1 MAIGDDFTI
10 TYNAGAYDIRHSAN
24 TNTYTVLELHR
35 WLQDLADDDEFS
47 GNDEVDITSPT
58 PSERSTDNII
68 TLQNGFN
75 IDDDASEYFYDGS
88 IAQDDGDT
96 VYSGLVVVGS
106 VNRATILKIIQNNAF
121 YDSQSAPFWSTI
133 TDNRAVPA
141 ANILLRC
148 LVKTRENGVDIDG
161 KRVRVHARTYLDTY
175 AEFSLTLG
183 LGNGTA
189 AIFTNDDLNN
199 TIVAGTISGWT
210 EVTNTEGFDNTNVD
224 VDDDATAEPYFSR
237 WTVSADPTG
246 GDGNINDIFQWAK
259 YITRDAS
266 AKTVHGMNGE
276 LFRGITHSFGYDGE
290 AGGITLTTNDM
301 LAYGTLIDHGA
312 VTGGPFTVGEAVHED
327 TATPAWKG
335 RVIAVD
341 TTNTNLVVE
350 ITSGTVGTGES
361 FTGQSSSAQATT
373 SGVPTAVTGG
383 GVIAVLADDST
394 GNNLYVQQLSGAAPV
409 DNTRFYY
416 AATNLA
422 NADTTDYL
430 DVAGAVSAESLTPC
444 FLGTS
449 TGSNLIGAYG
459 IGVSTDTGDTD
470 YRPSV
475 GDQFFPLDDTGPVL
489 PADVRSFS
497 VGNLLYVGPADG
509 ARVLVGPQDGAQNAF
524 NLDQFTN
531 AGPYTGG
538 ETTVTIETTGG
549 GEGDLTAIPADTPSA
564 GTFRMLGNDG
574 VYHRVTYTG
583 KTTTTFTGCAGVP
596 AAADNLNLFV
606 SYIDDIYDEN
616 AGDSG
621 NQLSYSARYS
631 AARDLFVR
639 VRYGGASNP
648 LKTFESP
655 SSFPGSISSIQTSDA

>member
-1 MAIGDDFTI
+1 MAIADDFTI
-10 TYNAGAYDIRHSAN
+10 TYNAGAYDIRHGAN

-35 WLQDLADDDEFS
+35 WLQDLADDEAFS
-47 GNDEVDITSPT
+47 GNDELDITSPT

-68 TLQNGFN
+68 TLSNGFN
-75 IDDDASEYFYDGS
+75 IDDDAAEYFYDGS
-88 IAQDDGDT
+88 ITQDSGDT

-106 VNRATILKIIQNNAF
+106 VNRTTILKIIQDNAF

-141 ANILLRC
+141 ANILLRA
-148 LVKTRENGVDIDG
+148 LIKTRDNGVDIDG

-183 LGNGTA
+183 LGNSTA

-199 TIVAGTISGWT
+199 DIVSGTISGWT
-210 EVTNTEGFDNTNVD
+210 EVTNTEGYDDTNID

-237 WTVSADPTG
+237 WAVSADPTG
-246 GDGNINDIFQWAK
+246 GDASINDIYQWAK

-276 LFRGITHSFGYDGE
+276 LFRGITHYFAYDGE
-290 AGGITLTTNDM
+290 SGGIALSTNDM
-301 LAYGTLIDHGA
+301 LAYGTLVVTGA

-327 TATPAWKG
+327 TATPVWKG

-341 TTNTNLVVE
+341 AANTSIVVE
-350 ITSGTVGTGES
+350 VTTGTVGTGQGI
-361 FTGQSSSAQATT
+361 TGQSSGATATT

-383 GVIAVLADDST
+383 GVVAILADDAT
-394 GNNLYVQQLSGAAPV
+394 GNDLYVQQLSGATPV
-409 DNTRFYY
+409 DNTRYYY
-416 AATNLA
+416 AGTNLA
-422 NADTTDYL
+422 TTDTTDYL
-430 DVAGAVSAESLTPC
+430 DVFGSVSTASLTPC

-449 TGSNLIGAYG
+449 TGSNLIGAFG
-459 IGVSTDTGDTD
+459 IGVSTNTGDTD

-475 GDQFFPLDDTGPVL
+475 GDQFFPLDATGPVL

-497 VGNLLYVGPADG
+497 VGNLLYIGAGDG
-509 ARVLVGPQDGAQNAF
+509 ARVLVGPQDGVLNNF
-524 NLDQFTN
+524 NFDQFTN

-538 ETTVTIETTGG
+538 EATVTIETGAG
-549 GEGDLTAIPADTPSA
+549 AGDLTSIPTDTPTA
-564 GTFRMLGNDG
+564 GTFRMEGTDG
-574 VYHRVTYTG
+574 VYHQVSYTG
-583 KTTTTFTGCAGVP
+583 KTTTTFTGCTGVP
-596 AAADNLNLFV
+596 AATDNLNIFI

-616 AGDSG
+616 AGDTGDS
-621 NQLSYSARYS
+621 LSYSARYS

-655 SSFPGSISSIQTSDA
+655 SSFPGSISAIQTSDA

>member
-35 WLQDLADDDEFS
+35 WLQDLADDEEFT
-47 GNDEVDITSPT
+47 GNDELDITSPT

-88 IAQDDGDT
+88 ITQDGGDT

-106 VNRATILKIIQNNAF
+106 VNRSTVLKVIQNNDF
-121 YDSQSAPFWSTI
+121 YDDQAAPFWSTI
-133 TDNRAVPA
+133 TDNRSDPT

-148 LVKTRENGVDIDG
+148 LIKTRENGVDIDG

-199 TIVAGTISGWT
+199 DIVAGTIGSWT
-210 EVTNTEGFDNTNVD
+210 EITNTEGYDTTNID
-224 VDDDATAEPYFSR
+224 VNDDGSAEPYFSR
-237 WTVSADPTG
+237 WVVSADPSG
-246 GDGNINDIFQWAK
+246 GDGNINDIYQWAK

-276 LFRGITHSFGYDGE
+276 LFRGITHSFAYDGE
-290 AGGITLTTNDM
+290 SGGISLSTNDM
-301 LAYGTLIDHGA
+301 LAYGTLIT
-312 VTGGPFTVGEAVHED
+312 TGGFTGTFTVGEAVHED
-327 TATPAWKG
+327 TATPVWKG
-335 RVIAVD
+335 RIIAIDD
-341 TTNTNLVVE
+341 TTDALVVE
-350 ITSGTVGTGES
+350 ITSGTVGTGQS
-361 FTGQSSSAQATT
+361 FTGMSSSATATT
-373 SGVPTAVTGG
+373 NAVPSAVTGG
-383 GVIAVLADDST
+383 GVVAVLADDAS
-394 GNNLYVQQLSGAAPV
+394 GNNLYVQLLLGATPV

-416 AATNLA
+416 MGTDLS
-422 NADTTDYL
+422 DGDVTDYL
-430 DVAGAVSAESLTPC
+430 DVAGAVTAESLQAC

-449 TGSNLIGAYG
+449 TGSNLIGAFG
-459 IGVSTDTGDTD
+459 IGVSTNTGDTD

-475 GDQFFPLDDTGPVL
+475 GDQFFPLDDSGPIL

-497 VGNLLYVGPADG
+497 VGNLLYIGAGDG
-509 ARVLVGPQDGAQNAF
+509 ARVLVGPKDTGNDF
-524 NLDQFTN
+524 NFNQFTN
-531 AGPYTGG
+531 AGPYAGG
-538 ETTVTIETTGG
+538 EATVTIETGAG
-549 GEGDLTAIPADTPSA
+549 AGDLTAIPEDTPSA
-564 GTFRMLGNDG
+564 GTFRMEGTDG

-583 KTTTTFTGCAGVP
+583 KTSTTFTGCTGVP
-596 AAADNLNLFV
+596 AATDNLNIFI
-606 SYIDDIYDEN
+606 SYIDDMYDEN

-621 NQLSYSARYS
+621 EQLSYSARYS
-631 AARDLFVR
+631 STRDLFVR
-639 VRYGGASNP
+639 VRYGGSGNP

-655 SSFPGSISSIQTSDA
+655 SSFPGSISAIQTSDA

>member
-1 MAIGDDFTI
+1 MAIADDFTI

-35 WLQDLADDDEFS
+35 WLQDLADDSAFS

-88 IAQDDGDT
+88 ITQASGDT

-106 VNRATILKIIQNNAF
+106 VNRATILKVIQNGAF

-141 ANILLRC
+141 ANILLRTMI
-148 LVKTRENGVDIDG
+148 KTRENGVDIDG

-199 TIVAGTISGWT
+199 DIVSGTISGWT
-210 EVTNTEGFDNTNVD
+210 EVTNTEGYDDANID
-224 VDDDATAEPYFSR
+224 VDDDTTAEPYFSR
-237 WTVSADPTG
+237 WVVSADPTG
-246 GDGNINDIFQWAK
+246 GDGNINDIYQWAK

-276 LFRGITHSFGYDGE
+276 LFRGITHSFAYDGE
-290 AGGITLTTNDM
+290 AGAISLSTNDM
-301 LAYGTLIDHGA
+301 LAFGTLVETSGF
-312 VTGGPFTVGEAVHED
+312 TGTFTVGEAVHED
-327 TATPAWKG
+327 TATPVWVG
-335 RVIAVD
+335 RVIAIDD
-341 TTNTNLVVE
+341 TADDLIIE
-350 ITSGTVGTGES
+350 ITSGTVGTGEA
-361 FTGQSSSAQATT
+361 FTGQSSSATATT
-373 SGVPTAVTGG
+373 NAIPSAVTGG
-383 GVIAVLADDST
+383 GVLAVLADDAT

-409 DNTRFYY
+409 DNTRLYY
-416 AATNLA
+416 CGTDLSLG
-422 NADTTDYL
+422 DFTDYL
-430 DVAGAVSAESLTPC
+430 DVFGTVSAESLTPC

-449 TGSNLIGAYG
+449 TGSNLIGAFG
-459 IGVSTDTGDTD
+459 IGVSTDTGDAD

-497 VGNLLYVGPADG
+497 VGNLLYVAAGDG
-509 ARVLVGPQDGAQNAF
+509 ARVLVGPQDGSLNAF
-524 NLDQFTN
+524 NVDQFTN
-531 AGPYTGG
+531 DGPYTGG
-538 ETTVTIETTGG
+538 EGTVTIETGAG
-549 GEGDLTAIPADTPSA
+549 AGDLTAIPTDTPTA
-564 GTFRMLGNDG
+564 GTFRMLGTDG

-583 KTTTTFTGCAGVP
+583 KTTTTFTGCTGVP
-596 AAADNLNLFV
+596 AATDNLNIFI

-616 AGDSG
+616 DGDTG
-621 NQLSYSARYS
+621 DQLSYSARYS
-631 AARDLFVR
+631 SARNLFVR

-655 SSFPGSISSIQTSDA
+655 SSFPGSISAIQTSDA

>member
-1 MAIGDDFTI
+1 MAIETDFTI

-35 WLQDLADDDEFS
+35 WLQDLADDEAFS

-88 IAQDDGDT
+88 ITQDSGDT

-106 VNRATILKIIQNNAF
+106 VNRASILKVIQNGAF

-141 ANILLRC
+141 DNILLRC
-148 LVKTRENGVDIDG
+148 LIKTRADGVDIDG

-199 TIVAGTISGWT
+199 DIISGTISGWT
-210 EVTNTEGFDNTNVD
+210 EVTNTEGYDDSNIDIN
-224 VDDDATAEPYFSR
+224 DDATAEPYFSR
-237 WTVSADPTG
+237 WVVSADPTG
-246 GDGNINDIFQWAK
+246 GDGNINDIYQWAK

-276 LFRGITHSFGYDGE
+276 LFRGITHSFAYDGE
-290 AGGITLTTNDM
+290 AGAISLSTNDL
-301 LAYGTLIDHGA
+301 LAYGTLVETSGF
-312 VTGGPFTVGEAVHED
+312 TGTFTVGEAVTED
-327 TATPAWKG
+327 TATPVWKG
-335 RVIAVD
+335 RIIAVD
-341 TTNTNLVVE
+341 DTLDDLVIEV
-350 ITSGTVGTGES
+350 TSGTVGTGEA
-361 FTGQSSSAQATT
+361 FTGASSGATATT
-373 SGVPTAVTGG
+373 NSIPTAVTGG

-394 GNNLYVQQLSGAAPV
+394 GNNLYVQQISGVAPV

-416 AATNLA
+416 AGAGLSA
-422 NADTTDYL
+422 ADVSDYL
-430 DVAGAVSAESLTPC
+430 DVAGSVAAESLQPC

-449 TGSNLIGAYG
+449 TGSNLIGAFG

-475 GDQFFPLDDTGPVL
+475 GDQYFPLDDTGPVL

-497 VGNLLYVGPADG
+497 VGNLLYIGAGDG
-509 ARVLVGPQDGAQNAF
+509 ARVLVGPKDTGNDF
-524 NLDQFTN
+524 NFNQFTN
-531 AGPYTGG
+531 DGPYVGAEG
-538 ETTVTIETTGG
+538 TVTIETGAG
-549 GEGDLTAIPADTPSA
+549 AGDLTAIPDDTPTA
-564 GTFRMLGNDG
+564 GTFRMEGTDG
-574 VYHRVTYTG
+574 VYHQVTYTG
-583 KTTTTFTGCAGVP
+583 KTATTFTGCTGVP
-596 AAADNLNLFV
+596 AATDNLNIFI

-621 NQLSYSARYS
+621 EQLSYSARYS
-631 AARDLFVR
+631 SARDLFVR
-639 VRYGGASNP
+639 VRYGGSSNP

-655 SSFPGSISSIQTSDA
+655 SSFPGSISAIQTSDA

>member
-10 TYNAGAYDIRHSAN
+10 TENAGAYDIRHSAN

-35 WLQDLADDDEFS
+35 WLQDLADDEEFS
-47 GNDEVDITSPT
+47 GNDELDITVAT

-88 IAQDDGDT
+88 ITQDGGDT

-106 VNRATILKIIQNNAF
+106 VNRSTILKVIQNNAF

-141 ANILLRC
+141 ENILLRTMI
-148 LVKTRENGVDIDG
+148 KTRANGVDIDG

-199 TIVAGTISGWT
+199 DIASGTISSWT
-210 EVTNTEGFDNTNVD
+210 EVTNTEGYDETNMD
-224 VDDDATAEPYFSR
+224 INDDSTPEPYFSR
-237 WTVSADPTG
+237 WTVSSAPSG
-246 GDGNINDIFQWAK
+246 GDGNINDIYQWAK
-259 YITRDAS
+259 YITRDAT
-266 AKTVHGMNGE
+266 AKTVGGMNGE

-290 AGGITLTTNDM
+290 SGGITLSTNDM
-301 LAYGTLIDHGA
+301 LAYGTLVVTGA
-312 VTGGPFTVGEAVHED
+312 VTGGPFTVGEAIHED

-341 TTNTNLVVE
+341 ATNTSLVVE
-350 ITSGTVGTGES
+350 VTTGTVGTGEGI
-361 FTGQSSSAQATT
+361 TGQTSGATATT
-373 SGVPTAVTGG
+373 SGVPTPVTGG
-383 GVIAVLADDST
+383 GAIAVLADDAT

-416 AATNLA
+416 AGTDLSST
-422 NADTTDYL
+422 DTTDYL
-430 DVAGAVSAESLTPC
+430 DVAGSVSAESLAAC

-449 TGSNLIGAYG
+449 TGSNLIGAFG
-459 IGVSTDTGDTD
+459 IGVTTDTGAAAF
-470 YRPSV
+470 RPSV
-475 GDQFFPLDDTGPVL
+475 GDQYFPLDDTGPIL
-489 PADVRSFS
+489 PADVRSFT
-497 VGNLLYVGPADG
+497 VGNLLYVAAGDG
-509 ARVLVGPQDGAQNAF
+509 ARVLVGPKDTGNDF
-524 NLDQFTN
+524 NFDQFTN
-531 AGPYTGG
+531 DGPYTGG
-538 ETTVTIETTGG
+538 EATVTIETGAG
-549 GEGDLTAIPADTPSA
+549 AGDLTAIPADTPST
-564 GTFRMLGNDG
+564 GTFRMQGTDG

-583 KTTTTFTGCAGVP
+583 KTTTTFTGCSGVP
-596 AAADNLNLFV
+596 AATDNLNIFI

-616 AGDSG
+616 AGDTG
-621 NQLSYSARYS
+621 DELSYSARYS
-631 AARDLFVR
+631 SARDLFVR
-639 VRYGGASNP
+639 VRYGGSGNP

-655 SSFPGSISSIQTSDA
+655 SSFPGSISAIQTSDA

>member
-35 WLQDLADDDEFS
+35 WLQDLADDEAFS

-88 IAQDDGDT
+88 ITQDGGDT

-106 VNRATILKIIQNNAF
+106 VNRATILKVIQNNAF

-133 TDNRAVPA
+133 TDNRVVA
-141 ANILLRC
+141 ADNILLRA
-148 LVKTRENGVDIDG
+148 LIKTRDNGVDIDG
-161 KRVRVHARTYLDTY
+161 KRVRVHARTYLDTF

-199 TIVAGTISGWT
+199 DIVAGTISGWT
-210 EVTNTEGFDNTNVD
+210 EVTNTEGFDETNVD
-224 VDDDATAEPYFSR
+224 VDDDGTAEPYFSR

-246 GDGNINDIFQWAK
+246 GDGNINDIYQWAK

-276 LFRGITHSFGYDGE
+276 LFRGITHSFVYDGE
-290 AGGITLTTNDM
+290 AGGISLSTNDM
-301 LAYGTLIDHGA
+301 LAYGTL
-312 VTGGPFTVGEAVHED
+312 VETGGFTGTFTVGEAVHED
-327 TATPAWKG
+327 TATPAWIG
-335 RVIAVD
+335 RIIAIDD
-341 TTNTNLVVE
+341 TADDLVVE
-350 ITSGTVGTGES
+350 ITSGTVGTGEA
-361 FTGQSSSAQATT
+361 FTGQSSSATATT
-373 SGVPTAVTGG
+373 NAIPTAVTGG
-383 GVIAVLADDST
+383 GVVAVLADDATS
-394 GNNLYVQQLSGAAPV
+394 NNLYVQQLSGVAPV

-416 AATNLA
+416 CSTNLA
-422 NADTTDYL
+422 LGDFTDYL
-430 DVAGAVSAESLTPC
+430 DVAGSVTAESLQPC

-449 TGSNLIGAYG
+449 TGSNLIGAFG

-475 GDQFFPLDDTGPVL
+475 GDQYFPLDDTGPVL

-497 VGNLLYVGPADG
+497 VGNLLYIGAGDG
-509 ARVLVGPQDGAQNAF
+509 AYVLVGPKDTGNDF
-524 NLDQFTN
+524 NFNQFTN
-531 AGPYTGG
+531 DGPYVGAEG
-538 ETTVTIETTGG
+538 TVTIETGAG
-549 GEGDLTAIPADTPSA
+549 AGDLTAIPTDTPTA
-564 GTFRMLGNDG
+564 GSFRMQGTDG

-583 KTTTTFTGCAGVP
+583 KTTTTFTGCTGVP
-596 AAADNLNLFV
+596 AATDNLNIFI
-606 SYIDDIYDEN
+606 SYIDEIYDEN

-621 NQLSYSARYS
+621 EQLSYSARYT

-639 VRYGGASNP
+639 VRYGGSGNP

-655 SSFPGSISSIQTSDA
+655 SSFPGSISAIQTSDA

>member
-35 WLQDLADDDEFS
+35 WVQDLADDEEFS
-47 GNDEVDITSPT
+47 GNDELDITSPT

-75 IDDDASEYFYDGS
+75 IDDDAAEYFYDGS
-88 IAQDDGDT
+88 ITQDGGDT

-121 YDSQSAPFWSTI
+121 YDDQAAPFWSTI

-148 LVKTRENGVDIDG
+148 LVKTREDGVDIDG

-199 TIVAGTISGWT
+199 DIVTGTIGSWT
-210 EVTNTEGFDNTNVD
+210 EVTNTEGFDDTNID

-237 WTVSADPTG
+237 WVVSTDPSG
-246 GDGNINDIFQWAK
+246 GDGNINDVYQWAK

-276 LFRGITHSFGYDGE
+276 LFRGITHYFAYDGE
-290 AGGITLTTNDM
+290 AGGISLSTNDM
-301 LAYGTLIDHGA
+301 LAYGTLVVTGA

-327 TATPAWKG
+327 TATPVWKG
-335 RVIAVD
+335 RVVAVD
-341 TTNTNLVVE
+341 AANTSIVVE
-350 ITSGTVGTGES
+350 VTSGTVGTGQGI
-361 FTGQSSSAQATT
+361 TGQSSGATATT

-383 GVIAVLADDST
+383 GVVAVLADDAA
-394 GNNLYVQQLSGAAPV
+394 GNDAYVQQLSGSAPV
-409 DNTRFYY
+409 DGTTFYY
-416 AATNLA
+416 AGTDLAAT
-422 NADTTDYL
+422 DTTDSL
-430 DVAGAVSAESLTPC
+430 DVNGSVSTSSLTPC

-449 TGSNLIGAYG
+449 TGSNLIGAFG
-459 IGVSTDTGDTD
+459 IGASTDTGDTD

-475 GDQFFPLDDTGPVL
+475 GDQFFPLDATGPVL
-489 PADVRSFS
+489 PADVRAFS
-497 VGNLLYVGPADG
+497 VGNLLYVGAADG
-509 ARVLVGPQDGAQNAF
+509 ARVLVGPQDGSLNAF
-524 NLDQFTN
+524 NFNQFTN
-531 AGPYTGG
+531 AGPYSGAEG
-538 ETTVTIETTGG
+538 TVTIETGAG
-549 GEGDLTAIPADTPSA
+549 AGDLTAIPADTPTS
-564 GTFRMLGNDG
+564 GTFRMQGTDG
-574 VYHRVTYTG
+574 VYHLVTYTG
-583 KTTTTFTGCAGVP
+583 KTTTTFTGCVGVP
-596 AAADNLNLFV
+596 AATDNLNIFI
-606 SYIDDIYDEN
+606 SYIDKMYDEN
-616 AGDSG
+616 DGDSG
-621 NQLSYSARYS
+621 EQLSYSARYS
-631 AARDLFVR
+631 STRNLFVR
-639 VRYGGASNP
+639 VRYGGSSNP

-655 SSFPGSISSIQTSDA
+655 SSFPGSISAIQTSDA

>member
-35 WLQDLADDDEFS
+35 WLQDLADDEEFT
-47 GNDEVDITSPT
+47 GNDETDITSPT

-88 IAQDDGDT
+88 ITQDDGDT

-106 VNRATILKIIQNNAF
+106 VNRSTILKIIQNNAF
-121 YDSQSAPFWSTI
+121 YDDQTAPFWSTI
-133 TDNRAVPA
+133 TDNRVDAA

-148 LVKTRENGVDIDG
+148 LVKTRADGVDIDG

-175 AEFSLTLG
+175 SEFSVTLG
-183 LGNGTA
+183 LGNSTA

-199 TIVAGTISGWT
+199 DIASGTISAWT
-210 EVTNTEGFDNTNVD
+210 EVTNTEGYDDTNMD
-224 VDDDATAEPYFSR
+224 INDDSTAEPYFSR
-237 WTVSADPTG
+237 WTVSSDPSG
-246 GDGNINDIFQWAK
+246 GDGNINDIYQWAK
-259 YITRDAS
+259 YITRDAT

-276 LFRGITHSFGYDGE
+276 LFRGITHSFAYDGE
-290 AGGITLTTNDM
+290 SGGITLSTNDM
-301 LAYGTLIDHGA
+301 IAYGTLVDHGA

-327 TATPAWKG
+327 TATPVWKG

-341 TTNTNLVVE
+341 ATNTNLVIEV
-350 ITSGTVGTGES
+350 TYGTVGTQS
-361 FTGQSSSAQATT
+361 FTGQSSGAQATS
-373 SGVPTAVTGG
+373 SGTPTAVTGG
-383 GVIAVLADDST
+383 GVVAVLADDST

-416 AATNLA
+416 CSTSLST
-422 NADTTDYL
+422 ADTTDYL
-430 DVAGAVSAESLTPC
+430 DVAGTVSAESLQPC

-449 TGSNLIGAYG
+449 TGSNLIGAFG
-459 IGVSTDTGDTD
+459 IGVTTDTGDTD

-475 GDQFFPLDDTGPVL
+475 GDQFFPLDDTGPIL

-497 VGNLLYVGPADG
+497 VGNLLYVGAGDG
-509 ARVLVGPQDGAQNAF
+509 ARVLVGPQDGVLNNF
-524 NLDQFTN
+524 NFNQFTN
-531 AGPYTGG
+531 DGPYVGG
-538 ETTVTIETTGG
+538 ETTVTIETGAG
-549 GEGDLTAIPADTPSA
+549 AGDLTSIPTDTPSA
-564 GTFRMLGNDG
+564 GTFRMEGTDG
-574 VYHRVTYTG
+574 VYHKVTYTG
-583 KTTTTFTGCAGVP
+583 KTTTTFTGCSGVP
-596 AAADNLNLFV
+596 AATDNLNIFI

-631 AARDLFVR
+631 ATRDLFVR
-639 VRYGGASNP
+639 VRYGGSSNP

-655 SSFPGSISSIQTSDA
+655 SSFPGSISAIQTSDA

>member
-35 WLQDLADDDEFS
+35 WLQDLADDEEFS
-47 GNDEVDITSPT
+47 GNDELDITSPT

-88 IAQDDGDT
+88 ITQDGGDT

-106 VNRATILKIIQNNAF
+106 VNRATILKVIQNNAF

-141 ANILLRC
+141 DNILLRC
-148 LVKTRENGVDIDG
+148 LIKTRADGVDIDG

-175 AEFSLTLG
+175 SEFSLTLG

-199 TIVAGTISGWT
+199 DIVSGTISTWT
-210 EVTNTEGFDNTNVD
+210 EITNTEGYDATNID
-224 VDDDATAEPYFSR
+224 IDDDSTAEPYFSR

-246 GDGNINDIFQWAK
+246 GDGNINDIYQWAK
-259 YITRDAS
+259 YITRDAT
-266 AKTVHGMNGE
+266 AKTVHGANGE
-276 LFRGITHSFGYDGE
+276 LFRGITHSFAYDGE
-290 AGGITLTTNDM
+290 AGGIVLSTNDM

-327 TATPAWKG
+327 TATPVWKG

-341 TTNTNLVVE
+341 GTNTNLVVE
-350 ITSGTVGTGES
+350 VTSGTVGTQS
-361 FTGQSSSAQATT
+361 FTGQSSGAQATS
-373 SGVPTAVTGG
+373 SGTPTAVTGG
-383 GVIAVLADDST
+383 GVVRVLADDAT
-394 GNNLYVQQLSGAAPV
+394 GNNLYVQQLSGVAPV

-416 AATNLA
+416 AGTNLA
-422 NADTTDYL
+422 TADTTDYL
-430 DVAGAVSAESLTPC
+430 DVAGTVTAESLQPC

-449 TGSNLIGAYG
+449 TGSNLIGAFG

-475 GDQFFPLDDTGPVL
+475 GDQYFPLDDSGPVL

-497 VGNLLYVGPADG
+497 VGNLLYIGAGDG
-509 ARVLVGPQDGAQNAF
+509 ARVLVGPKDTGNDF
-524 NLDQFTN
+524 NFNQFTN
-531 AGPYTGG
+531 DGPYTGG
-538 ETTVTIETTGG
+538 ETTVTIETGAG
-549 GEGDLTAIPADTPSA
+549 AGDLTAIPTDTPSA
-564 GTFRMLGNDG
+564 GTFRMQGTDG

-583 KTTTTFTGCAGVP
+583 KTTTTFTGCTGVP
-596 AAADNLNLFV
+596 AATDNLNIFI
-606 SYIDDIYDEN
+606 SYIDDMYDEN

-621 NQLSYSARYS
+621 EQLSYSARYS

-639 VRYGGASNP
+639 VRYGGSSNP

-655 SSFPGSISSIQTSDA
+655 SSFPGSISAIQTSDA

>member
-1 MAIGDDFTI
+1 MPIGDDFTI

-35 WLQDLADDDEFS
+35 WLQDMADDEEFS

-68 TLQNGFN
+68 ALQNGFN
-75 IDDDASEYFYDGS
+75 IDDDAAEYLYDGS
-88 IAQDDGDT
+88 ITQEGGDT

-106 VNRATILKIIQNNAF
+106 VNRATILKIIQDNAF

-133 TDNRAVPA
+133 TDNRAVA
-141 ANILLRC
+141 ADNILLRC
-148 LVKTRENGVDIDG
+148 LVKTRANGVDIDG

-183 LGNGTA
+183 LGNSTA

-199 TIVAGTISGWT
+199 GIAAGTISGWT
-210 EVTNTEGFDNTNVD
+210 EVTNTEGFDDSNID
-224 VDDDATAEPYFSR
+224 VDDDGTPEPYFSR
-237 WTVSADPTG
+237 WVVSADPTD
-246 GDGNINDIFQWAK
+246 GDGNINDIYQWAK

-290 AGGITLTTNDM
+290 AGGITLSTNDM
-301 LAYGTLIDHGA
+301 LAYGTLVVTGA
-312 VTGGPFTVGEAVHED
+312 VTGGPFEVGEAVHED
-327 TATPAWKG
+327 TATPVWKG

-341 TTNTNLVVE
+341 AANTSIVVE
-350 ITSGTVGTGES
+350 VTDGTVGTGEGI
-361 FTGQSSSAQATT
+361 TGQTSGATATT

-383 GVIAVLADDST
+383 GVVAVLADDST
-394 GNNLYVQQLSGAAPV
+394 NDNLYVQQLSGATPV

-416 AATNLA
+416 AGTALGST
-422 NADTTDYL
+422 DTTDYL

-449 TGSNLIGAYG
+449 TGSNLIGAFG
-459 IGVSTDTGDTD
+459 IGASTDTGDTD

-475 GDQFFPLDDTGPVL
+475 GDQFFPLDDTGPIL
-489 PADVRSFS
+489 PADVRAFS
-497 VGNLLYVGPADG
+497 VGNLLYVAAGDG
-509 ARVLVGPQDGAQNAF
+509 ARVLVGPQDGGLNAF
-524 NLDQFTN
+524 NFDQFTN

-538 ETTVTIETTGG
+538 EGTVTIETGAG
-549 GEGDLTAIPADTPSA
+549 AGDLTSIPADTPTA
-564 GTFRMLGNDG
+564 GTFRMQGTDG

-583 KTTTTFTGCAGVP
+583 KTATTFTGCVGVP
-596 AAADNLNLFV
+596 AAADNLNLFC
-606 SYIDDIYDEN
+606 SYIDDLYDEN

-621 NQLSYSARYS
+621 DQLSYSARYS
-631 AARDLFVR
+631 SARNLFVR
-639 VRYGGASNP
+639 VRYGGSGNP

-655 SSFPGSISSIQTSDA
+655 SSFPGSISAIQTSDA